1 MWPPNWLMGPPS
13 YPDLGKNARDVFG
26 KGYHFGLLKLDLK
39 TKTKSNV
46 EFSSGG
52 VSNQDSGKVFGSL
65 ETKYRVKEY
74 GKRSDFSLGAM
85 SGTAPDLSIAIL
97 IMSDFT
103 RYKPCHVSKA
113 IIAKWNNILDQQ
125 VKYLKKLEDGKGTD
139 LRQNQLRNIYSG
151 QLGFLQKN
159 TNRKETT
166 SSMYE
171 REGLTFSEKWN
182 TDNTLATEIA
192 IQDQIAQGLKLSF
205 DTTFAPQTGSK
216 TGRIKSAFQNDS
228 VALNCDIDLN
238 LSGPIVQ
245 ASAVLGY
252 NGWLAG
258 YQSKFDSQRSK
269 ITQNNVA
276 LGYSTGDFILH
287 TNVNDGQEFGGSI
300 YQRVSPKLE
309 TGIQLAWTAGSNDTR
324 FGIGAKYDLDKD
336 AAVRAKVN
344 NASQIGLGYQQKLRE
359 GITLTLSALI
369 DGKNFN
375 QGGHK
380 IGVALELE
388 A

>member
-1 MWPPNWLMGPPS
+1 MANNDNQDQNNHKTQNCDEPLRVETKVESMEPRTEIRFMEYDETCRKKRKWFDQAGLSGKNGDMSGEQRKSEGQKTAEPFPSQRLLMGPPS

-74 GKRSDFSLGAM
+74 G
-85 SGTAPDLSIAIL
+85 
-97 IMSDFT
+97 
-103 RYKPCHVSKA
+103 
-113 IIAKWNNILDQQ
+113 
-125 VKYLKKLEDGKGTD
+125 
-139 LRQNQLRNIYSG
+139 
-151 QLGFLQKN
+151 
-159 TNRKETT
+159 
-166 SSMYE
+166 
-171 REGLTFSEKWN
+171 LTFSEKWN

-216 TGRIKSAFQNDS
+216 TGRIKSAFQNES
-228 VALNCDIDLN
+228 VALNCDVDLN

-344 NASQIGLGYQQKLRE
+344 NVSQIGLGYQQKLRE